1 MFCLK
6 NGLNLVFFL
15 LFMGVA
21 SVMGIPREEGE
32 QLKRVALEWG
42 LAILVCTLVLWSVFD
57 AEGQFQI
64 INQIEWILSPILNF
78 QWGLVILAL
87 DGVSLFFFILTALLI
102 PICILISWKS
112 IKYLFKEFLLCL
124 LFLEALLIGVFLVLD
139 LLLFYILFEGILI
152 PMFLLIGV
160 WGSREE
166 KVRASYYFFFYTFAG
181 SAFMLFGV
189 FQLYRNTGTTDYQ
202 ILLNIQLPFCAQKW
216 ILVGVFFSLAVKIP
230 QIPFHIWLPQA
241 HVEAPVSGSVILAGI
256 LLKLGGYG
264 FLRFSWAILPAASEY
279 LAPLIVMLGVVAIIY
294 GSLITCR
301 QVDFKRLIAYSSVAH
316 MGLVPLGLFSHT
328 IEGLVAAVFMMLAHG
343 FVSSALFIAIT
354 YLYERH
360 HTRLIKY
367 YRGVTLTM
375 PIFVTIMMIL
385 SLTNMGIPLSCNFV
399 GELFSLL
406 AAVEYNLGLGVL
418 VTSGMVWSAAY
429 SLYLY
434 NRISFGGGSNYLLF
448 TRDLNR
454 GELLA
459 VSPLVIGIGGGGII
473 PSIIIDPV
481 KNAIVFSPGGV

>member
-1 MFCLK
+1 MFGLK
-6 NGLNLVFFL
+6 NGLGLVFFL
-15 LFMGVA
+15 LFMGIIN
-21 SVMGIPREEGE
+21 VMRVSREDSEK
-32 QLKRVALEWG
+32 LKRVALEWS
-42 LAILVCTLVLWSVFD
+42 LAILISVLVLWGVFD
-57 AEGQFQI
+57 LEGQFQI
-64 INQIEWILSPILNF
+64 INRIEWILSPGLNF
-78 QWGLVILAL
+78 QWGPGVFAL
-87 DGVSLFFFILTALLI
+87 DGASLFFFVLTALLI
-102 PICILISWKS
+102 PICVLISWKS
-112 IKYLFKEFLLCL
+112 IKHLLKEFLLCL
-124 LFLEALLIGVFLVLD
+124 LFLEILLVGVFLVLD
-139 LLLFYILFEGILI
+139 LLLFYVLFEGILI

-181 SAFMLFGV
+181 SVFMLLGI
-189 FQLYRNTGTTDYQ
+189 FQLYSVTGTTDYQ
-202 ILLNIQLPFCAQKW
+202 TLLNIKVPVVTQKW
-216 ILVGVFFSLAVKIP
+216 VLAGFFLSLAVKIP

-264 FLRFSWAILPAASEY
+264 FLRFSWPVLPAASEY
-279 LAPLIVMLGVVAIIY
+279 FAPLVVMLGVVAIIY
-294 GSLITCR
+294 GGLLTCR

-316 MGLVPLGLFSHT
+316 MGLVPLGLFTHT

-375 PIFVTIMMIL
+375 PIFVCIMMVL

-399 GELFSLL
+399 GEFFSLL
-406 AAVEYNLGLGVL
+406 AAVEYNFGLGVL
-418 VTSGMVWSAAY
+418 ATSGMVWSAAY

-434 NRISFGGGSNYLLF
+434 NRISFGAASNHLLF
-448 TRDLNR
+448 IRDLSR

-459 VSPLVIGIGGGGII
+459 ISPLVIAVFIFGVF
-473 PSIIIDPV
+473 PFIIIDPI
-481 KNAIVFSPGGV
+481 KNGVIFSPGGG